1 MAGETILIVEDRQ
14 ENITYLANSVLKPA
28 GYQVL
33 TAVDGHQGLESIL
46 ADRPDLVI
54 MDLNL
59 PRMDGMEVLAALQ
72 ERGVDI
78 PVILTTFYGSEKVA
92 ERASRLGAAACV
104 VKPYET
110 SQMLNAVRRALGTRP
125 LPRSQADNQPETLI
139 PFSGHLER
147 WMRDMK
153 ILTRVG
159 KALVAQLD
167 TEHVC
172 VRTVESAIYFSRA
185 DHAFLFL
192 AKEDEDALSLCATR
206 GPADGQ
212 VRLIQQPVESDLVR
226 KVARSGK
233 AKLQPKMVGEEALVG
248 IAGDPLGPAVAVPL
262 RWQGQV
268 VGVLLVARLPGE
280 AALSESDAEWLT
292 GLADYA
298 AIAIHNARAYE
309 QHTAQA
315 PAPLPGKETRS
326 DVRDE
331 LEQLEE
337 MLQAAAETV
346 QRLAARLAEEK
357 GD

>member
-1 MAGETILIVEDRQ
+1 MAGETILIVEDRH
-14 ENITYLANSVLKPA
+14 ESIVYLANSVLRPA
-28 GYQVL
+28 GYEVI
-33 TAVDGHQGLESIL
+33 TAMDGYQGLESIL

-59 PRMDGMEVLAALQ
+59 PRMDGLEVLAALQ
-72 ERGVDI
+72 ERGVGI

-110 SQMLNAVRRALGTRP
+110 SQMLNAVRRALRNRP
-125 LPRSQADNQPETLI
+125 LPRPQADEQPETLI

-192 AKEDEDALSLCATR
+192 AKEDDDALSLCAMR
-206 GPADGQ
+206 GAAEGQ
-212 VRLIQQPVESDLVR
+212 VRLIQQRVESDLVR

-233 AKLQPKMVGEEALVG
+233 SKLQPKMVGEEALVA

-280 AALSESDAEWLT
+280 AGLSESDAEWLT

-309 QHTAQA
+309 ERTAQA
-315 PAPLPGKETRS
+315 PGPQSDKEILS
-326 DVRDE
+326 EVHHD
-331 LEQLEE
+331 LEQLGE

-346 QRLAARLAEEK
+346 QRLAARLAGGK
-357 GD
+357 SD